1 MKRLL
6 LYITLCSV
14 LTACSKESDYVY
26 PDLITEFLN
35 MTTDSDGAASTLIKD
50 DGSAFSINNATKINN
65 LSPDTIYRVIAKYAV
80 DTSANNGCIVYSATR
95 CVSSYP
101 IPREKFIMT
110 PTDPVTF
117 QSGWVS
123 GNYLNASIVVRIK
136 EQLHAYYFIQDS
148 ITNQADGH
156 KSLYL
161 TLLHFRNNDV
171 EGFNRTVYL
180 SVPLYYYKK
189 VLNQGDKVYFS
200 VNTYKDGLIQK
211 EYTFPK
217 ISE

>member
-1 MKRLL
+1 MKRLI
-6 LYITLCSV
+6 LYIALCSV
-14 LTACSKESDYVY
+14 LIACSNESDYVY
-26 PDLITEFLN
+26 PDLITEILD
-35 MTTDSDGAASTLIKD
+35 MATDSDGTASALIKD
-50 DGSAFSINNATKINN
+50 DGTTFSINNTTKIDA
-65 LSPDTIYRVIAKYAV
+65 LSPDTIYRVLAKYAA
-80 DTSANNGCIVYSATR
+80 DTSTNNGCIVYSTTR
-95 CVSSYP
+95 CISSYP
-101 IPREKFIMT
+101 IPREKFSMT

-117 QSGWVS
+117 QSGWIS
-123 GNYLNASIVVRIK
+123 GNFLNASIVVQVK

-171 EGFNRTVYL
+171 EGYNKTIYL
-180 SVPLYYYKK
+180 SVPLHYYEKE
-189 VLNQGDKVYFS
+189 LNQGDKIYFS

-211 EYTFPK
+211 EYTFPE